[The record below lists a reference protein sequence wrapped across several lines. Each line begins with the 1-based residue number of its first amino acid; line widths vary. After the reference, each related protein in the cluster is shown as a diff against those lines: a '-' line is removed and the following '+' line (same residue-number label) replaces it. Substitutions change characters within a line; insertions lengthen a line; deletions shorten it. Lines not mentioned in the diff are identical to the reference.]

1 MVFTLQLQT
10 RMPAQHY
17 ESASVPAEMERKY
30 KLQAKDTKALAV
42 PYHMF
47 QLEGT
52 NSFVFHIYIH
62 PHLAETLTIPRGLR
76 NLVFPECPNNSNTEC
91 SSV

>member
-1 MVFTLQLQT
+1 MVFTLQLET

-17 ESASVPAEMERKY
+17 ESASIPAEMERKY

-52 NSFVFHIYIH
+52 NSFVFHIYTSSLSGN
-62 PHLAETLTIPRGLR
+62 PQYSKRVAQSGVPRM
-76 NLVFPECPNNSNTEC
+76 S
-91 SSV
+91 

>member
-42 PYHMF
+42 PYRKF

-52 NSFVFHIYIH
+52 NSFVFHIYT
-62 PHLAETLTIPRGLR
+62 PHLAETLNIPRGLH
-76 NLVFPECPNNSNTEC
+76 NLVFPERPNNSNTEC